1 MTRPAKFPVLPQGV
15 RHLRTLEG
23 HQGWISRLAFSADGR
38 HLASSANDGTVRV
51 WDCVT
56 GGLRWELE
64 AQSRLT
70 FSVAWSSD
78 ARTLATDYGT
88 EVQLWDAWEGQP
100 LETARGSV
108 GTVLCLAWSPR
119 AELLAYGLDDHAIL
133 VWDVRAR
140 VQVAKLVGHRGAVQT
155 VAWAPDGRSL
165 ASGAQDHSIF
175 LWEAASFERTQ
186 TLRGHKDWIVDLAFT
201 PDGER
206 LVSCS
211 NDKTIRVWNLKS
223 GLMTGILE
231 QHQGAVVA
239 LALSADG
246 RLLASKSHDGTVRI
260 WDFEKLKELVVL
272 SEPASMGASRAG
284 LSFHPT
290 MPWLVSLGDRHR
302 SIELWELDLTVLLG
316 DAPRSYELPADP
328 CAAPVVEAEEVPP
341 TLEALEEQAKAADEP
356 ESRTYA
362 ELVNGVFS
370 HPALNPDVEAN
381 LDMGT
386 VLDSFFHEVD
396 RAQSACGAKVVLVG
410 ESGVGKSSLA
420 AKLAGASFQPTESTH
435 GRRVQR
441 LEVRPED
448 FEAGGVALPQE
459 NERAELHLWDLAGQP
474 GYRVLH
480 QLHLDD
486 VAAAIVLFDP
496 RSEQDPFGAVAYW
509 ARALDAGAREQP
521 VAKLLVASRIDR
533 AGPPIARE
541 KIQDVLKRFGF
552 LAYYETSSRT
562 GVGVP
567 ELRRALLKAVA
578 WKSVP
583 RVAQPGLCEA
593 LESWIAQRR
602 RAGELLITRDSLST
616 RFRRDRPDLGAED
629 DGIAAALRLLESAGE
644 VRTVPGQSVILLE
657 GDILDDYGAWLLYA
671 ARRDPDG
678 LGALPLQQVIDRRI
692 EMDPQRRLAHRAEDE
707 VQVLKLAVQEM
718 LRRKLAFG
726 ERAPQGPVL
735 LFPSEMVAES
745 KDPRAGCETAI
756 SFRFEGSVRAI
767 YASLAVRLLSGA
779 GLKKRALYSNAAHF
793 VGSSGGV
800 QGVELVFPEPNDD
813 ALGELH
819 AFFESRVEE
828 EERQRFLLAI
838 QEHLRALALPGS
850 VQTRREYRCGTC
862 SNTVPQQAV
871 AFRRKAGFPTAL
883 CAFCGS
889 EVPLDEAEAS
899 SHASTAPTR
908 HS

>member
-1 MTRPAKFPVLPQGV
+1 MSRTAKFPVLPQGV
-15 RHLRTLEG
+15 QHLRTLEG
-23 HQGWISRLAFSADGR
+23 HQGWISRLAFSNDGR

-56 GGLRWELE
+56 GAMRWELE
-64 AQSRLT
+64 GHSRLT
-70 FSVAWSSD
+70 FGVSWSAD
-78 ARTLATDYGT
+78 RRTLATDYGT

-100 LETARGSV
+100 LETARGSI

-119 AELLAYGLDDHAIL
+119 AELLAYGLDDHAVL

-140 VQVAKLVGHRGAVQT
+140 VQVAKLTGHRGAVQT

-165 ASGAQDHSIF
+165 ATGSQDHTIF
-175 LWEAASFERTQ
+175 AWEAASFERTQ
-186 TLRGHKDWIVDLAFT
+186 ALRGHKDWIVDVAFT
-201 PDGER
+201 PDGQR

-246 RLLASKSHDGTVRI
+246 RLLASKSHDGTVRV
-260 WDFEKLKELVVL
+260 WNFETLQELVVL
-272 SEPASMGASRAG
+272 REPASMGASRAG
-284 LSFHPT
+284 LAFHPT
-290 MPWLVSLGDRHR
+290 LPWLASLGDRHR
-302 SIELWELDLTVLLG
+302 SIELWELDLTILLG
-316 DAPRSYELPADP
+316 DSPRSYELPEDP
-328 CAAPVVEAEEVPP
+328 CIAPPVEEVYVPP
-341 TLEALEEQAKAADEP
+341 TLEVLEEEAKAAEAP
-356 ESRTYA
+356 EQRSHEDLA
-362 ELVNGVFS
+362 NAVFA
-370 HPALNPDVEAN
+370 HPALNPDADAG
-381 LDMGT
+381 LDVGSA
-386 VLDSFFHEVD
+386 LDSFFHEAE
-396 RAQSACGAKVVLVG
+396 RAQCACGAKIVLVG

-441 LEVRPED
+441 LEVRSED
-448 FEAGGVALPQE
+448 FAASGVALPAE
-459 NERAELHLWDLAGQP
+459 NERAEIHLWDLAGQP

-486 VAAAIVLFDP
+486 IAAAIVLFDP
-496 RSEQDPFGAVAYW
+496 RSEQDPFGTVAYW
-509 ARALDAGAREQP
+509 ARALDAGSREQR

-541 KIQDVLKRFGF
+541 KIQEVLKRYGF
-552 LAYYETSSRT
+552 LAYFETSART
-562 GVGVP
+562 GIGVP
-567 ELRRALLKAVA
+567 ELRRALMKSVA
-578 WKSVP
+578 WKNVP
-583 RVAQPGLCEA
+583 RVVQPGLYES

-602 RAGELLITRDSLST
+602 RAGELLITRDSLAA
-616 RFRRDRPDLGAED
+616 RFRRDRPDLEAGD
-629 DGIAAALRLLESAGE
+629 DGLAAALRLLESAGE
-644 VRTVPGQSVILLE
+644 VRIVPGQNVVLLE
-657 GDILDDYGAWLLYA
+657 GDILDDYSAWLLYA

-692 EMDPQRRLAHRAEDE
+692 EMDPQRRLAHRTEDE

-735 LFPSEMVAES
+735 LFPSEMIAQA

-779 GLKKRALYSNAAHF
+779 GLKKRSLYSNAAHF
-793 VGSSGGV
+793 VGASGGV
-800 QGVELVFPEPNDD
+800 QGVELVFPDPNDD

-819 AFFESRVEE
+819 AFFDARVEE

-850 VQTRREYRCGTC
+850 VQSRRDYRCHTC
-862 SNTVPQQAV
+862 GNAVPEQAV
-871 AFRRKAGFPTAL
+871 AFRRKAGFHSAL

-889 EVPLDEAEAS
+889 EVPFEEAEAS
-899 SHASTAPTR
+899 VHASTASTR
-908 HS
+908 SS